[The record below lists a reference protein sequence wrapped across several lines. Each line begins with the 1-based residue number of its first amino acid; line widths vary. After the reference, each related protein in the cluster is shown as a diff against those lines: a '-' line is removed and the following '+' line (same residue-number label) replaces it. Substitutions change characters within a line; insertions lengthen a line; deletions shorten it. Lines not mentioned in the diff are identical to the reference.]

1 MVPKFKPLKTAYR
14 NLSSNKEVSLVTIG
28 TIAAAF
34 SILGLFL
41 VVFENLNSHLATWN
55 KQVQLLVYLKDDIS
69 QRERQNLE
77 RTIKKNSEVV
87 SLDYVSRSQA
97 WKNFINTFS
106 ESSEILQ
113 SLEFNPLPASYKIQ
127 FKESPERVDKIRRF
141 ANVLKD
147 QTGVDSIDYGE
158 KWISRFETFMVFL
171 RVFLLAVGGLL
182 SLGLI
187 LIISNT
193 IKLSVYSRRDEIEL
207 MSLIGATQ
215 NFIRLPFLLEGM
227 LQGAAGSLLS
237 FVVVKL
243 IHVYMKFQFKG
254 SLESIT
260 RGIDIQF
267 LSLPYGLGLFLT
279 SLIIGWCGSYISIY
293 QYLHNEGAA

>member
-1 MVPKFKPLKTAYR
+1 MVLKFKPLKTAYQ
-14 NLSSNKEVSLVTIG
+14 NLFSNKEVSLVSIG

-41 VVFENLNSHLATWN
+41 VVFANLNAQLSTWSE
-55 KQVQLLVYLKDDIS
+55 QVQLLVYLKDDIS
-69 QRERQNLE
+69 QQARQNLE
-77 RTIKKNSEVV
+77 KSIRQNPDVV
-87 SLDYVSRSQA
+87 SLDYVSRTQA
-97 WKNFINTFS
+97 WKDFVNTFS
-106 ESSEILQ
+106 ENTEILQ
-113 SLEFNPLPASYKIQ
+113 SLEFNPLPASIKIK
-127 FKESPERVDKIRRF
+127 FKESPERVDKIRKLARS
-141 ANVLKD
+141 LKD
-147 QTGVDSIDYGE
+147 QTGVDSVDYGE

-227 LQGAAGSLLS
+227 LQGAAGCLISLGI
-237 FVVVKL
+237 VKL
-243 IHVYMKFQFKG
+243 IHVYMKFQFEG

-267 LSLPYGLGLFLT
+267 ISLPYGLGLFLA
-279 SLIIGWCGSYISIY
+279 SLVIGWCGSYISIY
-293 QYLHNEGAA
+293 QYLHNEGDA